1 MESFNNV
8 LCMVILNCYMGMID
22 LKVVYY
28 CNIVLILNL
37 DRIFMLFIW
46 NGKFLEYICFV
57 MGLSLVFCVF
67 KKLFKFVLLELCLR
81 GY

>member
-22 LKVVYY
+22 LKDVYY
-28 CNIVLILNL
+28 IVLILNL
-37 DRIFMLFIW
+37 DRKYMWFI
-46 NGKFLEYICFV
+46 GMKSFGR

-67 KKLFKFVLLELCLR
+67 MK
-81 GY
+81 